1 MEETNAVEAPKNG
14 GKQYKIFL
22 VDDDKFLLDMYALKF
37 KNNGHVVFSAGD
49 GEDALKKIKEGL
61 EPDALLLDVIMP
73 GMDGIGLL
81 EEIRKD
87 KLIANTH
94 IIMLTNQGQPQDIE
108 RAQNLGVS
116 GYIVKATNIPSE
128 VVAETIKILEKK

>member
-1 MEETNAVEAPKNG
+1 MDAANTPAANG
-14 GKQYKIFL
+14 PQYKIFL

-37 KNNGHVVFSAGD
+37 KNNGHTVFSAGD

-73 GMDGIGLL
+73 GMDGIALL

-87 KLIANTH
+87 KLIPKAK
-94 IIMLTNQGQPQDIE
+94 IIMLTNQGQPQDVE
-108 RAQNLGVS
+108 RAQNLGVA

-128 VVAETIKILEKK
+128 VVAETIKILEKEK